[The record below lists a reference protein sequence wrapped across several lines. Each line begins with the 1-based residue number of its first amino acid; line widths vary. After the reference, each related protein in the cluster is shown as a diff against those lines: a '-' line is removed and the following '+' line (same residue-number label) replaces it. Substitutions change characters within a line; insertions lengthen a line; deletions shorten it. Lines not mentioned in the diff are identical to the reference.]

1 MPRRA
6 ASARQHYRGD
16 AGDTSRGHDRH
27 QPAHRARAVPWPVLA
42 HGLRLD
48 EDHLWQDLALN
59 FGVPLLV
66 LAVGALAGIGLS
78 MWMNRH
84 GAPTVDEADEAAD
97 LDEPI
102 GHPGPR

>member
-1 MPRRA
+1 VT
-6 ASARQHYRGD
+6 HRG
-16 AGDTSRGHDRH
+16 ATTAISL
-27 QPAHRARAVPWPVLA
+27 PIALAIWLAVPWPVLA